1 MNEQQ
6 NSEQQK
12 SNCKLIVSELQD
24 DIDKIDVDYVR
35 VVTNDDDDIVLMK
48 QKGKDTIKEIEK
60 HMDRVET
67 QWNIQSEN
75 WGKGFISGIDGDQIA
90 DAFQVWKQS
99 A

>member
-1 MNEQQ
+1 M
-6 NSEQQK
+6 
-12 SNCKLIVSELQD
+12 
-24 DIDKIDVDYVR
+24 
-35 VVTNDDDDIVLMK
+35 TNDDDDIVLMK

>member
-60 HMDRVET
+60 HMDRVKT
-67 QWNIQSEN
+67 RWNIQSEN